1 MISST
6 KPLHLPLDRAPVLL
20 GTSQRSLDLQSLH
33 NCTRSSNTPLWHRI
47 QATLPHTLSRQRT
60 WPLSYQKGTCLY
72 SPVAVAAASKP
83 AQDQSKL
90 RVSRPDNFKV
100 LAQ

>member
-6 KPLHLPLDRAPVLL
+6 KPLPLPLDRAPVLL
-20 GTSQRSLDLQSLH
+20 GTSQCSLDLQSRH
-33 NCTRSSNTPLWHRI
+33 HCTRSSRSPLWHRI
-47 QATLPHTLSRQRT
+47 QATLPHALSRERP
-60 WPLSYQKGTCLY
+60 WPLLYQKRTCFY

-90 RVSRPDNFKV
+90 RVSRPDYY
-100 LAQ
+100 